1 MALGILGVLAMLA
14 ILISVVLITAL
25 FYQDGR
31 FVENRSVF
39 TLIQVYL
46 IILALLQIS
55 AVPSND
61 WLGKALGCGVLV
73 ITAAALVVRRKNF
86 LAARWMLAAMLIAA
100 PFLLYWS

>member
-1 MALGILGVLAMLA
+1 MALGILGVLAALA

-25 FYQDGR
+25 FYQNGR

-39 TLIQVYL
+39 TLIQAYL

-61 WLGKALGCGVLV
+61 WLGKALGGGVLV
-73 ITAAALVVRRKNF
+73 ITFVVRRSNF
-86 LAARWMLAAMLIAA
+86 RAARWMLAAMLAAA